1 MQRNQH
7 ALARSMAASLEGVAR
22 ARGHIISMVIVI
34 TCKNASAAAGSASRN
49 GKDAAI
55 FLGGG
60 STESGERMGWTAVII
75 HTQYS
80 RVSSSRE
87 GEEEPM

>member
-1 MQRNQH
+1 
-7 ALARSMAASLEGVAR
+7 
-22 ARGHIISMVIVI
+22 
-34 TCKNASAAAGSASRN
+34 
-49 GKDAAI
+49 
-55 FLGGG
+55 
-60 STESGERMGWTAVII
+60 MGWTAVII